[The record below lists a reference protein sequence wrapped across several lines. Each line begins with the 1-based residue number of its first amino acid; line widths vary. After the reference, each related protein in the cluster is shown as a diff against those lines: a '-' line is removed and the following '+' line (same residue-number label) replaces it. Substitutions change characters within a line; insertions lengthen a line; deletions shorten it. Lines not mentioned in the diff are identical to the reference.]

1 MAPVGRW
8 QKNKDLSWYAKSDTS
23 PAALTAAEQR
33 KEEIRKIKEAEESA
47 LSEALGYGPTIRK
60 NANETPIGQKEVEKA
75 IKETAEGD
83 DEDASKGVGF
93 GGFDRGVVGKEES
106 EVLGGVGLDAAVES
120 LTQKRRD
127 GDRIKDKRRRSRSRD
142 RSRER
147 RHQRHSYGEERPQR
161 RHRSRDRSRHQSR
174 DWSGDRHSHRR
185 ERPRS
190 YDRRRDDERLPR
202 RHRERSFSPSP
213 HRRRRYSRDRGY
225 DYRR

>member
-23 PAALTAAEQR
+23 AAALTAAEQR

-47 LSEALGYGPTIRK
+47 LSEALGYGPTIRS

-83 DEDASKGVGF
+83 DDNAAKGVGF
-93 GGFDRGVVGKEES
+93 GAFDRGVVGKEES
-106 EVLGGVGLDAAVES
+106 EVLGGVGLDSIGKS
-120 LTQKRRD
+120 LPEKRRD
-127 GDRIKDKRRRSRSRD
+127 GDRSKEKRKRSRSRD
-142 RSRER
+142 SSRER
-147 RHQRHSYGEERPQR
+147 RHRRHTHGEERPHR
-161 RHRSRDRSRHQSR
+161 RYRSRDRSRHRSR
-174 DWSGDRHSHRR
+174 DWADNKHSHRR
-185 ERPRS
+185 EPPRS

-213 HRRRRYSRDRGY
+213 HRRRRYSRDRDR

>member
-47 LSEALGYGPTIRK
+47 LSEALGYGPTIRN

-83 DEDASKGVGF
+83 DEDAPKGVGF

-106 EVLGGVGLDAAVES
+106 EVLGGVGLDTIGKN
-120 LTQKRRD
+120 LTEKRRG
-127 GDRIKDKRRRSRSRD
+127 GDRIKEKRRRSRSRD
-142 RSRER
+142 SSRER
-147 RHQRHSYGEERPQR
+147 RHRRHTHGEERPHR
-161 RHRSRDRSRHQSR
+161 RHKSRDRSRHRSRDRS
-174 DWSGDRHSHRR
+174 GDRHLHRR

-190 YDRRRDDERLPR
+190 YGRRREDEKLPR

-213 HRRRRYSRDRGY
+213 HRRRRYSRDKDY
-225 DYRR
+225 DNRR

>member
-8 QKNKDLSWYAKSDTS
+8 QKNKDLSWYAKGDTS
-23 PAALTAAEQR
+23 AAALTAAEQR

-47 LSEALGYGPTIRK
+47 LSEALGYGPTIRN

-83 DEDASKGVGF
+83 DDDAAKGVGF

-106 EVLGGVGLDAAVES
+106 EVLGGVGLDAVGKS
-120 LTQKRRD
+120 LPEKRRE
-127 GDRIKDKRRRSRSRD
+127 GDRFKEKRKRSRSRD
-142 RSRER
+142 SSRER
-147 RHQRHSYGEERPQR
+147 RHRRHTHGEERPHR

-174 DWSGDRHSHRR
+174 DWSNDRHSHRR
-185 ERPRS
+185 EPPRS

-202 RHRERSFSPSP
+202 GHRKRSFSPSP
-213 HRRRRYSRDRGY
+213 HRRRRYSRDRDP
-225 DYRR
+225 DYRI